1 MESLTAALV
10 QAKSKTDN
18 LKMIASLSVWSIGFH
33 DVSILRQMVSL
44 EIVSLPV
51 NRISTLKDFQGLAKL
66 RELSVRDNCI
76 RDLRELLYLRNCKAL
91 ENIWIV
97 GNPCAEAANARIT
110 AIAILPQLKKLNNI
124 EITQNERQQSLN
136 IDLEQI
142 ENS

>member
-18 LKMIASLSVWSIGFH
+18 LKMITSLSVWSIGFH

-76 RDLRELLYLRNCKAL
+76 RDLRELLYLRK
-91 ENIWIV
+91 
-97 GNPCAEAANARIT
+97 AANARIT

-142 ENS
+142 ENP